1 MIEKTRTA
9 VTDDQGQYKLVGLTP
24 GEYLVTFTLAG
35 FGTVKREGV
44 ALTDNFTSSLNI
56 DMKVGSIEETVT
68 VSGESPTV
76 DVHNVVQ
83 QNVLSRELFDEVPS
97 GKTIP
102 AYAAMTPGVSIPP
115 TSQDVGG
122 SKGEISVRM
131 VAHGGR
137 EGDQRLLQDGMRTN
151 SAEGSGRG
159 FFANPAN
166 AQEIT
171 IDLGGGTAENE
182 LGGVQMNVVPKDGG
196 NRYSGYGLFNYT
208 NNRLQSDNLTS
219 ELIARGLTKVNGV
232 NEIWDANGAFGGP
245 IRERRALVLHGTPIV
260 GEFEPRRRGVR
271 EQDAAGLVLYAGPR
285 SSGGRG
291 LQQRSALASAHMAGI
306 ADEARS
312 TCRTTFRTTATVTGI
327 SGAGRCRR
335 RRRPSTATSPTTWCR
350 AVGASR
356 CRTGC
361 SFRPA

>member
-1 MIEKTRTA
+1 MKCQTLVIGFGLLLGLIAGPQNAFAQTSGIAGIVRDSTGAVLPGVTVEAASPALIEKTRTA

-24 GEYLVTFTLAG
+24 GEYSVTFTLSG
-35 FGTVKREGV
+35 FGAVRREGV
-44 ALTDNFTSSLNI
+44 ALTANFSASVNA
-56 DMKVGSIEETVT
+56 DMKVGSIEESVT

-83 QNVLSRELFDEVPS
+83 QNVLSRELFDNVPS

-131 VAHGGR
+131 VAHGSR
-137 EGDQRLLQDGMRTN
+137 SEDQRLLQDGMRTN

-182 LGGVQMNVVPKDGG
+182 LGGVQMNLVPKDGG
-196 NRYSGYGLFNYT
+196 NQFSGYLFTNYT
-208 NNRLQSDNLTS
+208 NDRLQSDNLTS
-219 ELIARGLTKVNGV
+219 ELIARGLLKVNGV
-232 NEIWDANGAFGGP
+232 NKIWDVNGALGGP
-245 IRERRALVLHGTPIV
+245 IKRDKLWFFTSHRSWGNSSRVAGVFENKTP
-260 GEFEPRRRGVR
+260 
-271 EQDAAGLVLYAGPR
+271 QA
-285 SSGGRG
+285 
-291 LQQRSALASAHMAGI
+291 
-306 ADEARS
+306 
-312 TCRTTFRTTATVTGI
+312 
-327 SGAGRCRR
+327 
-335 RRRPSTATSPTTWCR
+335 
-350 AVGASR
+350 
-356 CRTGC
+356 
-361 SFRPA
+361 